1 MRIVAPIFYKT
12 LLFLACV
19 SMVAAFATILLGI
32 VARLAGWDIAGLDA
46 YAGYSIAGALF
57 LALPDTLRN
66 GDHIRVTLVLQKL
79 PARVRAW
86 FEAWCL
92 IAAIGLSLFM
102 AFYACRMAWVSYITH
117 DVSPGSDMTP
127 LWLPQ
132 LTMVLGCIGF
142 AVAFI
147 DAGLAR
153 LASRPFFTVDA
164 NPEMARAE

>member
-1 MRIVAPIFYKT
+1 MRIVAPIFYKA
-12 LLFLACV
+12 LLLLACV

-79 PARVRAW
+79 PEKVRAW

-92 IAAIGLSLFM
+92 LAAIGLSLFM
-102 AFYACRMAWVSYITH
+102 AFYACRLAWVSYATH

-127 LWLPQ
+127 LWIPQ

-153 LASRPFFTVDA
+153 LNSRQFFTVDA